1 MHDLLYLFAVTVA
14 LAAGLAGF
22 AIAAPRRFWL
32 RVAAVVVAA
41 LFMPAAYISQSVL
54 LSRPKPTELEWL
66 QRAAPEATV
75 LGATFVED
83 KAIYLWLQLPGQ
95 EEPRA
100 YVMPWSRPLAE
111 QLTKARRQ
119 GEGSGQPVRM
129 RKPFEG
135 AHDDDDQ
142 SEPTFF
148 ADPQPALPEKAAA
161 EDGPLVFQRPEN
173 SQ

>member
-1 MHDLLYLFAVTVA
+1 MHDLPYLFAVTVA
-14 LAAGLAGF
+14 IAAGLAGF
-22 AIAAPRRFWL
+22 AIAAPRRLWL

-41 LFMPAAYISQSVL
+41 LFMPAAYLSQSLL
-54 LSRPKPTELEWL
+54 LSRPKPTELEWI

-75 LGATFVED
+75 LGATFIEG

-100 YVMPWSRPLAE
+100 YVMAWSRPLAE
-111 QLTKARRQ
+111 QLTKARRE

-135 AHDDDDQ
+135 DRDEE

-148 ADPQPALPEKAAA
+148 AEPQPALPEKAGV
-161 EDGPLVFQRPEN
+161 EEGPLVFQRPEN